1 MTTITMM
8 SASAS
13 YAYSIMSKQA
23 LSVGDRVQLT
33 SKHLRNTGQY
43 TGSGPASVWTIT
55 GFTNGDQW
63 AITDEPS
70 YHPPGY
76 YSAEELA
83 SDPTLAFRR
92 IAVANLQRVRR

>member
-1 MTTITMM
+1 M
-8 SASAS
+8 SA
-13 YAYSIMSKQA
+13 KQFA
-23 LSVGDRVQLT
+23 IGDRVQLT

-55 GFTNGDQW
+55 GFSNGGRW

-76 YSAEELA
+76 YSEEELA
-83 SDPTLAFRR
+83 ADPTLLFRR